1 MPTGSR
7 DPDVL
12 LDWLLNSMG
21 LNRRRT
27 DKWGGEEKG
36 ALHRIM
42 REALLV
48 SPLRGWDTRDL
59 GDASGLSHTGTH
71 HQMAKLRSC
80 GLVSTEVDGKW
91 RIHVLR
97 GGSISSAVTL
107 VCVQAKAVLELRLSE
122 LSATISQSESR
133 MQTAAEEEE
142 VPFVIDICEPG
153 ARREGEESTALLV
166 DDLGLSGDRGRDD
179 GLAHSLLLHLA
190 EAHQPITILSLSE
203 LLSESRSRVQTAVE
217 RMRSASLVERV
228 PMIGRIAQDVFSGIM
243 RQNDARGEEWLMT
256 RGGLGRLDDAFS
268 KALLG
273 GAKSG
278 SLDIGKV
285 QEILS
290 PVPIGDQR
298 ILLNTL
304 GGRMPYGIRI
314 SGSEGSVVSERVMRI
329 ADRTFRRLRTIAQ
342 RLDDAI

>member
-1 MPTGSR
+1 
-7 DPDVL
+7 
-12 LDWLLNSMG
+12 
-21 LNRRRT
+21 
-27 DKWGGEEKG
+27 
-36 ALHRIM
+36 
-42 REALLV
+42 
-48 SPLRGWDTRDL
+48 
-59 GDASGLSHTGTH
+59 
-71 HQMAKLRSC
+71 
-80 GLVSTEVDGKW
+80 
-91 RIHVLR
+91 
-97 GGSISSAVTL
+97 
-107 VCVQAKAVLELRLSE
+107 
-122 LSATISQSESR
+122 
-133 MQTAAEEEE
+133 
-142 VPFVIDICEPG
+142 
-153 ARREGEESTALLV
+153 
-166 DDLGLSGDRGRDD
+166 
-179 GLAHSLLLHLA
+179 LAHSLLLHLA